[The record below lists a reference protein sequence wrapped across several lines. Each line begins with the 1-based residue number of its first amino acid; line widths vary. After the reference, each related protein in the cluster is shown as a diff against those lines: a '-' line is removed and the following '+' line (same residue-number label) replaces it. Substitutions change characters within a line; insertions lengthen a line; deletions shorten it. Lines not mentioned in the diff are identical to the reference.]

1 MTRHLK
7 AGLSISHPH
16 SSSVK
21 CHILH
26 VKSILTPTS
35 SSKCQEGH
43 EKGSQFK
50 SSVYISRQSLQE
62 LVEDLFPSEFSPMY
76 CSCSQNNVRTFQVSG
91 WQRLAKMLSLPCS
104 SPPEVE
110 GQRWQLRRKVHI
122 ATPLK
127 EEKRT
132 LPRPWKKSTCHTHG
146 RKAHAT
152 PMESR
157 CLSSLSRTV
166 IKHTD
171 KRNLKEKK
179 IWLQLQRETIYHGR
193 KDMVTEAPFGW
204 IHTQEAESK
213 QNWAIKPQGPPNCFT
228 QWDFTS

>member
-1 MTRHLK
+1 MWN
-7 AGLSISHPH
+7 LSWLQPLLPRA
-16 SSSVK
+16 K
-21 CHILH
+21 
-26 VKSILTPTS
+26 KDTKKDP
-35 SSKCQEGH
+35 
-43 EKGSQFK
+43 QFK

-132 LPRPWKKSTCHTHG
+132 CHTHG
-146 RKAHAT
+146 RRAHAT

-193 KDMVTEAPFGW
+193 KYMATEAPFGW

-213 QNWAIKPQGPPNCFT
+213 QNWAIKSQGPPNCFT

>member
-1 MTRHLK
+1 MSLLVPQGLCYLKHALGFFSSSYWMLILNQALYFLKPSCRSHMTSSLDFKYSGHSHMTRHLK

-35 SSKCQEGH
+35 SSTCQEGH

-110 GQRWQLRRKVHI
+110 GQRWQLRRRKVHI

-146 RKAHAT
+146 
-152 PMESR
+152 EQVS
-157 CLSSLSRTV
+157 
-166 IKHTD
+166 
-171 KRNLKEKK
+171 
-179 IWLQLQRETIYHGR
+179 QF
-193 KDMVTEAPFGW
+193 PF
-204 IHTQEAESK
+204 
-213 QNWAIKPQGPPNCFT
+213 PYC
-228 QWDFTS
+228 D